1 MDDRNVALSEQAM
14 INAPETTDYDEN
26 TMVDVEVMSEKPA
39 SLSETWHSTS
49 STTPPSA
56 ATAQPVDNYTT
67 GEGDYT
73 SGGVCAAK
81 NTKRPNN
88 SQNSAKNTYN
98 ISFSRA
104 LSYKI
109 SKHPSFSYFH
119 PLITFCWH
127 LLG

>member
-1 MDDRNVALSEQAM
+1 MDDRNVALSEQFV

-26 TMVDVEVMSEKPA
+26 TMLDVEVMSEKPA

-67 GEGDYT
+67 GEGEYT

-109 SKHPSFSYFH
+109 CFAVCVTMTK
-119 PLITFCWH
+119 
-127 LLG
+127 